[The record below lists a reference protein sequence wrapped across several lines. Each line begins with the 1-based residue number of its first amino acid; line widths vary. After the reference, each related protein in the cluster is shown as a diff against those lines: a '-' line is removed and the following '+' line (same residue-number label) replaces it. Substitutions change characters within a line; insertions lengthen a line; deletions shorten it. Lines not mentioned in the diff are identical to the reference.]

1 MCLPSLEDTQ
11 TMGVNVAAPEI
22 LAAKKLTLTEIYDL
36 LKTKEYIDLTQTQ
49 RRLRVPRPRL
59 CYSAVTAH
67 FSGDSH
73 LKSDCHLVVT

>member
-36 LKTKEYIDLTQTQ
+36 LKDK
-49 RRLRVPRPRL
+49 RV
-59 CYSAVTAH
+59 Y
-67 FSGDSH
+67 
-73 LKSDCHLVVT
+73 